1 VDEKTQEYIESFFSG
16 VMVDGITR
24 KLEFEQE
31 PEDSGDESGRMVVKL
46 IMPGS
51 GPRMTVHLS
60 FPRHWEPPK

>member
-1 VDEKTQEYIESFFSG
+1 MNRKTQEYIMSFFSG

-24 KLEFEQE
+24 KLEFRQE
-31 PEDSGDESGRMVVKL
+31 PEDFGDESGRMVVKL

-60 FPRHWEPPK
+60 FPRDWEPPE